1 MRGIP
6 EEADPTKL
14 PPRPT
19 STERPAKLLADLL
32 QSGLGVT
39 VDPGHLHGFV
49 ASNFNRLSKLAH
61 AIHGDYRV

>member
-6 EEADPTKL
+6 EEADPTNL
-14 PPRPT
+14 SPRPT

-49 ASNFNRLSKLAH
+49 CANFGRLSKLAH